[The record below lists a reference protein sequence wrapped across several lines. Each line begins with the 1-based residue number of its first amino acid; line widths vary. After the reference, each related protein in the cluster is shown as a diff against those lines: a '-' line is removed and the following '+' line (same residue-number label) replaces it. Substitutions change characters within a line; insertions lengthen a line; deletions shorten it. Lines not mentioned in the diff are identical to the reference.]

1 MKATHVAN
9 PVRVE
14 AHRIAKILGMGKA
27 SSSMFVELED
37 GSDVELTLDMLAR
50 YVPKVGD
57 YLVTQEDGY
66 KYVNPREVF
75 ERKYNAIGQ
84 RVTFAQDQKAAAFL
98 RQVAD
103 QVEHYGLEAEL
114 GAVVVGEYG
123 ARVHVFTM
131 NSGLECVA
139 TLRIGE
145 QIMLDT
151 IKPTPGTIESNL

>member
-1 MKATHVAN
+1 MKATHVAS

-14 AHRIAKILGMGKA
+14 AHQIVSVDVADFNTGRLVVL
-27 SSSMFVELED
+27 SD
-37 GSDVELTLDMLAR
+37 GSKTVLTAEMIAR
-50 YVPKVGD
+50 YVPVEGD

-66 KYVNPREVF
+66 QYVNPRDVF

-84 RVTFAQDQKAAAFL
+84 RVTFVQDQKAAAFL
-98 RQVAD
+98 RKVAD

-114 GAVVVGEYG
+114 GAVVVGAYG